1 MSTFEIGDIITL
13 KKDAFLWQKGTTAKV
28 VELECNFD
36 PKCDIVV
43 EILDTKGR
51 MKGMIG
57 KTVGAMSN
65 MFGLQKGKIGLH
77 V

>member
-1 MSTFEIGDIITL
+1 MFEIGDIITL

-28 VELECNFD
+28 VELECDFD
-36 PKCDIVV
+36 DKCDIVV
-43 EILDTKGR
+43 EILDTKGK
-51 MKGMIG
+51 MQCMIG

-65 MFGLQKGKIGLH
+65 MFELQKGKRGLH

>member
-1 MSTFEIGDIITL
+1 MFEIGDIIVL
-13 KKDAFLWQKGTTAKV
+13 KKDTFLWQKGTTAKV
-28 VELECNFD
+28 VELECDFD
-36 PKCDIVV
+36 DKCDIIV
-43 EILDTKGR
+43 EILDTKER

-65 MFGLQKGKIGLH
+65 MFELQKGKRGLH

>member
-1 MSTFEIGDIITL
+1 MFGIGDIITL
-13 KKDAFLWQKGTTAKV
+13 KKDTFLWQKGTTVKV

-43 EILDTKGR
+43 EILYTKGK
-51 MKGMIG
+51 MQGMIG
-57 KTVGAMSN
+57 KTVGAMSS
-65 MFGLQKGKIGLH
+65 MFELQKGKRDLH

>member
-1 MSTFEIGDIITL
+1 MFEIGDIITL
-13 KKDAFLWQKGTTAKV
+13 KKDTLLWQKGTTAKV
-28 VELECNFD
+28 VELECDFD
-36 PKCDIVV
+36 DKCDIVV

-57 KTVGAMSN
+57 KTIGAMSN
-65 MFGLQKGKIGLH
+65 IFELQKGKRGLH

>member
-1 MSTFEIGDIITL
+1 MFGIGDIITL
-13 KKDAFLWQKGTTAKV
+13 KKDTFLWQKGTIAKV

-36 PKCDIVV
+36 DKCDIVV
-43 EILDTKGR
+43 EILYTKGK
-51 MKGMIG
+51 MQGMIG

-65 MFGLQKGKIGLH
+65 MFELQKGKRGLH

>member
-1 MSTFEIGDIITL
+1 MFEIGDIITL
-13 KKDAFLWQKGTTAKV
+13 KKDTLLWQKGTTAKV

-43 EILDTKGR
+43 EIIDSKGK

-65 MFGLQKGKIGLH
+65 MFELQKGKSGLF

>member
-1 MSTFEIGDIITL
+1 MFEIGDIITP

-36 PKCDIVV
+36 HKCDIVV
-43 EILDTKGR
+43 EILDTKGK
-51 MKGMIG
+51 MQGMIG
-57 KTVGAMSN
+57 KTVGAMSS
-65 MFGLQKGKIGLH
+65 MFELQKVKGGLH

>member
-1 MSTFEIGDIITL
+1 MFEIGDIITL
-13 KKDAFLWQKGTTAKV
+13 KKDAFLWQKGTTVKV
-28 VELECNFD
+28 VELECDFD
-36 PKCDIVV
+36 DKCDIVV

-51 MKGMIG
+51 MKDTIG

-65 MFGLQKGKIGLH
+65 MFELQKGKRGLH

>member
-1 MSTFEIGDIITL
+1 MFEIGDIITL
-13 KKDAFLWQKGTTAKV
+13 KKDTFLWQKGTTAKV
-28 VELECNFD
+28 VELECDFD
-36 PKCDIVV
+36 DKCDIVV

-65 MFGLQKGKIGLH
+65 MFELQKGKRDLH